1 MIEITSEENRTVVIP
16 EGDIVASTVEGLR
29 TALKETLGQGVS
41 EVTLDLSHV
50 SVIDSIGLGLVISV
64 HNSLAK
70 KGGKLS
76 VTHVAK
82 EVLELFK
89 SMRLDRHFS
98 VTGV

>member
-1 MIEITSEENRTVVIP
+1 MIEITSDDNRTVVKP

-41 EVTLDLSHV
+41 EVTLDLGKV

-70 KGGKLS
+70 KGGKLT
-76 VTHVAK
+76 VTNVSK

-98 VTGV
+98 VSGV